1 MSYNFSQ
8 LRFSQI
14 NKDDYMTNLS
24 YTIKDFKTESPISQG
39 VEFTDKKIE
48 VNLKSVVNKI
58 KSYYIR
64 FSIEK
69 QNTDQKIT
77 LLLKNDK
84 EKDNTQTIDTFTV
97 NAGMGISNFEYIITP
112 NETYNRIELI
122 LNRNEKDYDGAN
134 RKIVLSVNKLA
145 EVNNII
151 DKINDVNK
159 LKQIGVQGNTGLLM
173 DIEGEGIKIGN
184 SGIYE
189 INNGVV
195 ISFLGFIIEPEDK
208 NKYFILDY
216 QY

>member
-69 QNTDQKIT
+69 QNTEQKIT